1 MGRSRI
7 SMWPPPRLLPLLRAI
22 FLLLPITIGGG
33 VCLAQAPQQK
43 KASAA
48 APADQQANG
57 SLPAKWNEAVRTLA
71 AKIALAAAPAHVL
84 ELDVRNISMLSPTEA
99 AAIRQEL
106 ENQLKDLHFR
116 FTATSSVE
124 VRVEVTF
131 SDSTE
136 GRIAV
141 AAIRRANDQQI
152 IVLPVP
158 NERAFTERRQRES
171 LTLTA
176 ELVREQP
183 EKILDFA
190 VFNYPPPLEST
201 LLIVEPGRLVFYRSR
216 GSEWEL
222 MRTMRISSSTP
233 PGRDMQAMIKIDRN
247 EIMLSNATC
256 SGLLSNPEEVH
267 CDSSE
272 ATRSWSSGP
281 RGVPG
286 RAGSVSTELSEKCD
300 GGLIELVSG
309 SGDWTQPDSIEGF
322 EYAQAGIPAV
332 PAGNTL
338 NFEGPVM
345 SLMSNGKGVIARVV
359 VHNLRTENYEAYLV
373 TATCSH

>member
-1 MGRSRI
+1 MR
-7 SMWPPPRLLPLLRAI
+7 PPRR
-22 FLLLPITIGGG
+22 FLLLLSAIFFCLAVAARGG
-33 VCLAQAPQQK
+33 VCLAQAPQQVQP
-43 KASAA
+43 AA
-48 APADQQANG
+48 AAQAAPQANG
-57 SLPAKWNEAVRTLA
+57 SLPPKWNEAVHALA
-71 AKIALAAAPAHVL
+71 EKIALAAAPSRVL
-84 ELDVRNISMLSPTEA
+84 QFDVKNMSTLSPAEA
-99 AAIRQEL
+99 AAVRQGL

-116 FTATSSVE
+116 FATTSSVE

-141 AAIRRANDQQI
+141 AAVRHGNEQQI

-176 ELVREQP
+176 ELVLEQP
-183 EKILDFA
+183 EEILDFA
-190 VFNYPPPLEST
+190 VFNFPPPLEST

-222 MRTMRISSSTP
+222 MRTMRILSSTP

-267 CDSSE
+267 CDSSGPW
-272 ATRSWSSGP
+272 RSWSSGP

-286 RAGSVSTELSEKCD
+286 REGSVSTELSEKCE

-309 SGDWTQPDSIEGF
+309 SGDWTQPDSIQPF
-322 EYAQAGIPAV
+322 EYAQAGVPAV

-338 NFEGPVM
+338 NFDGPVM
-345 SLMSNGKGVIARVV
+345 SLMSNGMGVIARVV
-359 VHNLRTENYEAYLV
+359 VHNLRTGNYEAYLV